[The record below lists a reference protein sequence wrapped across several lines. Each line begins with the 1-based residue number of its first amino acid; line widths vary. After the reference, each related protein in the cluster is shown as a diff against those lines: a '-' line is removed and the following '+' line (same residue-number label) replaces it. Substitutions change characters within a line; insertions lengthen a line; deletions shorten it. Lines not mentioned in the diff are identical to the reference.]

1 MSSSTNDDAVS
12 HAGIL
17 QNMLDQGFTSSNCL
31 SEGTDNSLSADATN
45 IRQTIC
51 TKTNTICFSDDG
63 GIKKDLVTAFRFHE
77 RSSVSKKHGRFG
89 IGAKFMMICL
99 TLLKSIVHVFT
110 RPNDGDE
117 IKQLTLDF
125 PKAIKMDKLTLISH
139 GIEGKYD
146 SIWDK
151 YAIDSKK
158 KGTVIHLPSTKTIVQ
173 DIVSMIISD
182 TVENNLLFNI
192 GTTYYTALSGDIT
205 YQINIDDISYRV
217 IPIDRLCWDS
227 IKENDKMTVV
237 FRVCHHPDD
246 SSDIRAYYT
255 DPASNKVGYRLK
267 VNKGH
272 INNFEEEEYPEHFIF
287 LGTVHVELAYS
298 SDWVT
303 LLEEELLYCGIAV
316 PENKTKRVAIRT
328 KLGGTEIKRN
338 GKVVKVLPIAKRGK
352 GDKAS
357 YPFHEGLK
365 VRVSFEAVHD
375 EQIVDVNSKTMDN
388 VFNTQINKSELNKD
402 TINKSVW
409 AGICQ
414 VRENYGN
421 YLYRREFP
429 LAPKSVKKTQENND
443 SDDSDTDDSDSEE
456 RIPSTVPVAAP
467 KPAVAPTLVLAP
479 KPVVAPKPAP
489 AAASMPAVTV
499 PPMISSG
506 PAVTTDVTAPVPVSL
521 PSPTAPSQEQV
532 ASVTQ
537 IHAHI
542 RNTSKCPREI
552 IQLLHTMYTTYGPRL
567 PEILERADITTRP
580 KLIDDYNA
588 LLRVEDLLK
597 ELSKK

>member
-1 MSSSTNDDAVS
+1 MNDNAVS

-51 TKTNTICFSDDG
+51 TKTNTLCFSDDA

-77 RSSVSKKHGRFG
+77 RSIVSKKHGRFG

-99 TLLKSIVHVFT
+99 TLLKSIIHVFT

-146 SIWDK
+146 SIWNK
-151 YAIDSKK
+151 YAINPKG

-173 DIVSMIISD
+173 EIVSMITSD

-205 YQINIDDISYRV
+205 YQINIDDTSYRV

-227 IKENDKMTVV
+227 INKNDKMTVV
-237 FRVCHHPDD
+237 FRVCHPPDD

-272 INNFEEEEYPEHFIF
+272 INNFKEEEYPEHFIF
-287 LGTVHVELAYS
+287 LGTVRVDFAYS

-375 EQIVDVNSKTMDN
+375 EQIVDVDSKTMDN

-429 LAPKSVKKTQENND
+429 QAPKSAKKPEENSD
-443 SDDSDTDDSDSEE
+443 SDDSDNEDCESEE
-456 RIPSTVPVAAP
+456 HIPSTALVAAP
-467 KPAVAPTLVLAP
+467 KPVIAPKHVVAP
-479 KPVVAPKPAP
+479 KPVIAPKHVVAPKPAI
-489 AAASMPAVTV
+489 TV
-499 PPMISSG
+499 PPIISPG
-506 PAVTTDVTAPVPVSL
+506 PAVITDVTAPVPVSL

-537 IHAHI
+537 IPAHI

-552 IQLLHTMYTTYGPRL
+552 VQLLHTMYTTYGTQL
-567 PEILERADITTRP
+567 PAILERADITTRP